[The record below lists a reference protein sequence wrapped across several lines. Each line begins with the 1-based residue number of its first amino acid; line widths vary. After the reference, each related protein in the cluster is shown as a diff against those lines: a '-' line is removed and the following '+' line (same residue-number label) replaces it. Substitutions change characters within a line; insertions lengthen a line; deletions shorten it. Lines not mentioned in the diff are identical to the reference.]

1 MRIVVPDDFP
11 PVLSGSAAER
21 ELARLG
27 ALEVHTARGANLESE
42 LARRIAGAD
51 VVLNIRAHARYS
63 APVIASCPTLRH
75 ISVWGSGTDNID
87 LAACK
92 RAGIVVTNTAGVNAN
107 AVAEHTIALMLSVA
121 RRIPEMDRAVRAG
134 EWPRHVMLSL
144 EGKTLGVIGLGAI
157 GKRVALLANAFG
169 MRVLA
174 MTFGADNGRAKAAGA
189 RAASLDALLR
199 ESNFVSLH
207 LRLSSATTNY
217 LNRERLQSMKS
228 GAVLIN
234 TARAALVERDALVD
248 ALRHGPLSGAGL
260 DVFHQE
266 PVAADEALLRLP
278 NVVLTPHDA
287 GMTREVIDNGL
298 ALAVENVRAF
308 LDGRP
313 QNVVESPTI

>member
-27 ALEVHTARGANLESE
+27 ALEIHTVRGADQESE

-63 APVIASCPTLRH
+63 ASVLASCPTLRY

-92 RAGIVVTNTAGVNAN
+92 RAGIVVANTAGVNAN
-107 AVAEHTIALMLSVA
+107 AVAEHAIALMLSVA

-157 GKRVALLANAFG
+157 GKRVTALANAFG

-174 MTFGADNGRAKAAGA
+174 TTFGPDNGRAAAAGA
-189 RAASLDALLR
+189 QAASLDALLR
-199 ESNFVSLH
+199 GSDFVTLH

-217 LNRERLQSMKS
+217 LNRERLQSMKP
-228 GAVLIN
+228 GAILIN
-234 TARAALVERDALVD
+234 TARAALVERAALVD

-266 PVAADEALLRLP
+266 PVAVDEALLRLP

-287 GMTREVIDNGL
+287 GMTREVIDRGL

-308 LDGRP
+308 LEGRP